1 MKNKVLVLCGL
12 VLVMVNLIGCN
23 MPLPTCPTDGL
34 QEVTLLSPAQVS
46 VIDTLSPTLEWSYP
60 SSECA
65 PAGYAITMWEGPV
78 MTTNLGGGTGNPNT
92 QWAPGSSL
100 EPGKQYR
107 WNVAPING
115 TTLGPVSDTFIFFT
129 GPVCTDASL
138 VPPTMLEP
146 ADGAIFNPTTDLL
159 WWDYT
164 AGCTPTGYQLDVAT
178 DSSFT
183 SGLYPSG
190 VIDIP
195 LTRAVL
201 GDPPLVECETY
212 YWRVAA
218 RNGATVG
225 PFSPTRSFIA
235 DTTGACSGGG
245 GTPPGSASIGGIV
258 WHDICAIPDGPL
270 PDPLS
275 AGCVEDG
282 TGSARANGIREEGE
296 PGIAGVQVD
305 LYYGKCNWPD
315 PSDASAITDANGHYL
330 FDGLTSFGSYCVAI
344 NPAPPNDSVLIP
356 GEWTFPDT
364 VTDESFGYGEGFIG
378 VAYQSFGG
386 VEADVN
392 IDIIDFGWDYQ
403 FLPAFNDPTP
413 TPVAGNLTPNI
424 PDFVD
429 DSGFNTP
436 FPQFIFE
443 KNAFCRKGPGLNFS
457 DLTAI
462 PAGDTVEVRGV
473 SADTQWYFI
482 FWDKFKAE
490 CWVATSTGNLIGDIA
505 NIPVLAS
512 PPTPVPSAVPPT
524 NNNNNN
530 GNNNTPTPVP
540 SVTPVKP

>member
-1 MKNKVLVLCGL
+1 MKNKVLVLCIL
-12 VLVMVNLIGCN
+12 IIVMGNLIGCN
-23 MPLPTCPTDGL
+23 MPLPTCSTDSL

-65 PAGYAITMWEGPV
+65 PEGYAITMWEGPV
-78 MTTNLGGGTGNPNT
+78 MTENIGGGTGNPT
-92 QWAPGSSL
+92 TKWGPGSPL

-146 ADGAIFNPTTDLL
+146 ADGAIFNPTTDML

-218 RNGATVG
+218 RNGDTIG
-225 PFSPTRSFIA
+225 SFSPTRSFVA
-235 DTTGACSGGG
+235 DSTGACGGGGGG
-245 GTPPGSASIGGIV
+245 GTPPDSASISGIV
-258 WHDICAIPDGPL
+258 WHDICALPDGPL

-275 AGCVEDG
+275 VGCVEDG
-282 TGSARANGIREEGE
+282 SGSAHANGIREEGE

-305 LYYGKCNWPD
+305 LYYGGCD
-315 PSDASAITDANGHYL
+315 IGGTIDASVLTDADGRYI
-330 FDGLTSFGSYCVAI
+330 FDGLTSFGEFCVAI
-344 NPAPPNDSVLIP
+344 NPTVSPNDSILLPGQWTYPDLI
-356 GEWTFPDT
+356 
-364 VTDESFGYGEGFIG
+364 TDAG
-378 VAYQSFGG
+378 VAYQTFGG
-386 VEADVN
+386 IESGVHV
-392 IDIIDFGWDYQ
+392 DIIDFGWDYQ
-403 FLPAFNDPTP
+403 LLPVFNDPTP
-413 TPVAGNLTPNI
+413 TPVAGVKVTNI
-424 PDFVD
+424 PNFVD

-436 FPQFIFE
+436 LPQFIFE
-443 KNAFCRKGPGLNFS
+443 KNAFCRKGPSINYS
-457 DLTAI
+457 DVTAI
-462 PAGDTVEVRGV
+462 SAGDTVQIQGV
-473 SADTQWYFI
+473 SSDRLWYRI
-482 FWDKFKAE
+482 FWAKFNVN
-490 CWVATSTGNLIGDIA
+490 CWVAGSTGRVVGDVQS
-505 NIPVLAS
+505 IPVMTP
-512 PPTPVPSAVPPT
+512 PPTVVPSVVPSSVPS
-524 NNNNNN
+524 NNNK
-530 GNNNTPTPVP
+530 NNTPTPVP

>member
-1 MKNKVLVLCGL
+1 MKNRFLVLCVL
-12 VLVMVNLIGCN
+12 VLVMGNLVGCTI
-23 MPLPTCPTDGL
+23 PLPTCPTDSL

-46 VIDTLSPTLEWSYP
+46 IVDTLEPTLEWSYP
-60 SSECA
+60 SAECA

-78 MTTNLGGGTGNPNT
+78 MVDNLGGGTGNPST
-92 QWAPGSSL
+92 AWGPGSPL

-146 ADGAIFNPTTDLL
+146 ADGASFNETTDLL

-164 AGCTPTGYQLDVAT
+164 AGCTPTGYQVDVGT
-178 DSSFT
+178 DSSFA

-190 VIDIP
+190 IVDIP
-195 LTRAVL
+195 LTRVLL

-225 PFSPTRSFIA
+225 PFSPTRSFVA

-245 GTPPGSASIGGIV
+245 GGGTPPDSASISGII
-258 WHDICAIPDGPL
+258 WHDVCALPDGPL

-282 TGSARANGIREEGE
+282 SGSARANGIREEGE

-305 LYYGKCNWPD
+305 LYYGGCD
-315 PSDASAITDANGHYL
+315 IGGAIDASVLTDADGRYL
-330 FDGLTSFGSYCVAI
+330 FDGLTSFGEFCVAV
-344 NPAPPNDSVLIP
+344 NPTVSPNDSILIP
-356 GEWTFPDT
+356 GEWTYPDS
-364 VTDESFGYGEGFIG
+364 VTPDG
-378 VAYQSFGG
+378 VAYHTFGG
-386 VEADVN
+386 IESGVHV
-392 IDIIDFGWDYQ
+392 DIIDFGWDYQ

-413 TPVAGNLTPNI
+413 TPVVGVNVTNI
-424 PDFVD
+424 PTFVD

-436 FPQFIFE
+436 LPQFE
-443 KNAFCRKGPGLNFS
+443 LTKNAFCRKGPGLNFS

-462 PAGDTVEVRGV
+462 PSGDVVEVRGV

-482 FWDKFKAE
+482 FWSKFKAE
-490 CWVATSTGNLIGDIA
+490 CWVAISTGNLIGEVS
-505 NIPVLAS
+505 NIPVLTS
-512 PPTPVPSAVPPT
+512 PPTPVPSAVPST

-530 GNNNTPTPVP
+530 NNPTPVP
-540 SVTPVKP
+540 TQTQVIKP